1 MKRLHLYL
9 LSISLVPVLTIFSC
23 KKYVQ
28 QQEQNAALSI
38 MTSGYW
44 YVSGYKQNGSDI
56 TASFSGY
63 LFKFDANNTVTGS
76 LGNSSTT
83 GQWSDDITARTIT
96 ADFPGAGQPLVNLNA
111 TWRITD
117 SYSDSV
123 SARYID
129 TVNKITDYLQLKK
142 Q

>member
-1 MKRLHLYL
+1 MKHLYRKTVFIL
-9 LSISLVPVLTIFSC
+9 VALSAFSC

-28 QQEQNAALSI
+28 QQEQNAALSV
-38 MTSGYW
+38 MTNGYW
-44 YVSGYKQNGSDI
+44 YVSGYKQNTTDI

-63 LFKFDANNTVTGS
+63 LFKFDANNTVTGT

-83 GQWSDDITARTIT
+83 GQWSDDIAAHTIT
-96 ADFPGAGQPLVNLNA
+96 ADFPGAGQPLANLNF
-111 TWRITD
+111 TWKITD
-117 SYSDSV
+117 SYVDSV

-129 TVNKITDYLQLKK
+129 TVNHVTDYLQLKK

>member
-1 MKRLHLYL
+1 MKHLHSYL
-9 LSISLVPVLTIFSC
+9 VSAVLVLILFSC

-38 MTSGYW
+38 MTNGYW
-44 YVSGYKQNGSDI
+44 YVSGYKQGSNDI
-56 TASFSGY
+56 TGSFSGY
-63 LFKFDANNTVTGS
+63 LFKFAADNTVTGT
-76 LGNSSTT
+76 LGNASVS
-83 GQWSDDITARTIT
+83 GQWSDNIIARTIT

-111 TWRITD
+111 TWTITD

-123 SARYID
+123 SARTTD
-129 TVNKITDYLQLKK
+129 TTTHFTNYLQLKK

>member
-1 MKRLHLYL
+1 MNRLFRITL
-9 LSISLVPVLTIFSC
+9 PVLLVLALVSC

-38 MTSGYW
+38 MTNGYW
-44 YVSGYKQNGSDI
+44 YVSGYKQNDSDI

-63 LFKFDANNTVTGS
+63 LFKFDGNGTVTGT
-76 LGNSSTT
+76 LGNVGVT
-83 GQWSDDITARTIT
+83 GQWSTSIPNRTIT
-96 ADFPGAGQPLVNLNA
+96 ADFPGAALPLVNLNE

-117 SYSDSV
+117 SYTDSV
-123 SARYID
+123 SA
-129 TVNKITDYLQLKK
+129 KSTDSINHTTNALQLKK

>member
-1 MKRLHLYL
+1 MKSLYHTTLYIL
-9 LSISLVPVLTIFSC
+9 LALCVFSC
-23 KKYVQ
+23 KKYVR

-38 MTSGYW
+38 MTNGYW
-44 YVSGYKQNGSDI
+44 YVSGYKQQNTDI

-76 LGNSSTT
+76 LGNSAVS
-83 GQWSDDITARTIT
+83 GQWSDDLVARTIT

-111 TWRITD
+111 TWKITD
-117 SYSDSV
+117 SYVDSV
-123 SARYID
+123 SARYTD
-129 TVNKITDYLQLKK
+129 TVNQITDYLQLKK